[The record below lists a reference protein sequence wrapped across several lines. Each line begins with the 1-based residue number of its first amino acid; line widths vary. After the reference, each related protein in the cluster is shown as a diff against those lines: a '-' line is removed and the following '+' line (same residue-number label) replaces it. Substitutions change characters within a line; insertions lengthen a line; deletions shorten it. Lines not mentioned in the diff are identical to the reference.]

1 MSRPSFIYVTYI
13 NSTPERVWQAL
24 TDPAFTR
31 KYWVNHRNASD
42 WKVGSEWRHED
53 YDDASLVDIVGHVVE
68 ISPPRHLVLTW
79 ASPKDAK
86 DPDKVSRVTF
96 DIETCGDGVR
106 LTVTHSELEPDSPM
120 LSGISR
126 GWPLVLSSLK
136 TLLETGE
143 PLPSLLVK
151 KAKTELAAGVM
162 RLRAHFTLDQGW
174 SREGQAALRR
184 RHAPSCLSRRR
195 ARAQG
200 CKRASR
206 AACRGD

>member
-53 YDDASLVDIVGHVVE
+53 YDDASLVDIAGHVVE
-68 ISPPRHLVLTW
+68 SAPPRHLVLTW
-79 ASPKDAK
+79 VSPKDAEI
-86 DPDKVSRVTF
+86 PHKVSRVTF
-96 DIETCGDGVR
+96 DIETYGDGVR
-106 LTVTHSELEPDSPM
+106 LTVTHSELEPDSAM

-143 PLPSLLVK
+143 PLPGTSK
-151 KAKTELAAGVM
+151 RKM
-162 RLRAHFTLDQGW
+162 RPP
-174 SREGQAALRR
+174 E
-184 RHAPSCLSRRR
+184 
-195 ARAQG
+195 
-200 CKRASR
+200 
-206 AACRGD
+206 

>member
-13 NSTPERVWQAL
+13 NSTPEKVWQAL

-31 KYWVNHRNASD
+31 KYWFNHRNASD
-42 WKVGSEWRHED
+42 WKVGSEWKHED
-53 YDDASLVDIVGHVVE
+53 YDDASHVDIVGHVVE

-79 ASPKDAK
+79 ASPKDAQ

-126 GWPLVLSSLK
+126 GWPLVLSGLK

-151 KAKTELAAGVM
+151 KAKQ
-162 RLRAHFTLDQGW
+162 R
-174 SREGQAALRR
+174 S
-184 RHAPSCLSRRR
+184 
-195 ARAQG
+195 
-200 CKRASR
+200 
-206 AACRGD
+206 

>member
-1 MSRPSFIYVTYI
+1 MSRPIFIYVTYI
-13 NSTPERVWQAL
+13 NSTPGRVWQAM

-68 ISPPRHLVLTW
+68 SSPPSHLVLTW

-86 DPDKVSRVTF
+86 DPDKVSRVSF
-96 DIETCGDGVR
+96 DIEARGDGVR

-143 PLPSLLVK
+143 PLPGTLVK
-151 KAKTELAAGVM
+151 KAK
-162 RLRAHFTLDQGW
+162 QW
-174 SREGQAALRR
+174 S
-184 RHAPSCLSRRR
+184 
-195 ARAQG
+195 
-200 CKRASR
+200 
-206 AACRGD
+206 

>member
-31 KYWVNHRNASD
+31 KYWFNHRNASD
-42 WKVGSEWRHED
+42 WKVGSEWRHEE
-53 YDDASLVDIVGHVVE
+53 YDDASVVDIVGRVVE
-68 ISPPRHLVLTW
+68 SSPPRHLVLTW

-96 DIETCGDGVR
+96 DIETYGDGVR
-106 LTVTHSELEPDSPM
+106 LTVTHSELEPESAM

-136 TLLETGE
+136 TFLETGE
-143 PLPSLLVK
+143 PMPGTSQS
-151 KAKTELAAGVM
+151 KTRPPE
-162 RLRAHFTLDQGW
+162 
-174 SREGQAALRR
+174 
-184 RHAPSCLSRRR
+184 
-195 ARAQG
+195 
-200 CKRASR
+200 
-206 AACRGD
+206 

>member
-13 NSTPERVWQAL
+13 NSTPEKVWQAL

-68 ISPPRHLVLTW
+68 SSPPRHLVLTW

-106 LTVTHSELEPDSPM
+106 LTVTHAELEPDSPDA
-120 LSGISR
+120 LRNFQG
-126 GWPLVLSSLK
+126 
-136 TLLETGE
+136 
-143 PLPSLLVK
+143 
-151 KAKTELAAGVM
+151 LAAGAV
-162 RLRAHFTLDQGW
+162 RPEDVARDRRAAALAAGE
-174 SREGQAALRR
+174 EGQAAE
-184 RHAPSCLSRRR
+184 LSR
-195 ARAQG
+195 
-200 CKRASR
+200 SR
-206 AACRGD
+206 SDALTRPFHSRPRME

>member
-13 NSTPERVWQAL
+13 NSTPEKVWQAL

-68 ISPPRHLVLTW
+68 SAPPRHLVLTW
-79 ASPKDAK
+79 ASPKDAEI
-86 DPDKVSRVTF
+86 PDKVSRVTF
-96 DIETCGDGVR
+96 DIETYGVR
-106 LTVTHSELEPDSPM
+106 LTVTHSELEPDSAM

-143 PLPSLLVK
+143 PLPGTSK
-151 KAKTELAAGVM
+151 RKM
-162 RLRAHFTLDQGW
+162 RPP
-174 SREGQAALRR
+174 E
-184 RHAPSCLSRRR
+184 
-195 ARAQG
+195 
-200 CKRASR
+200 
-206 AACRGD
+206 